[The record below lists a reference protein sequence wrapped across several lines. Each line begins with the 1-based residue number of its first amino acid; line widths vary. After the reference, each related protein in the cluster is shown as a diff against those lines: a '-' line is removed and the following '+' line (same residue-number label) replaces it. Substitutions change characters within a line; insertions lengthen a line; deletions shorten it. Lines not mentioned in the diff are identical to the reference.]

1 MSALVAWSQRRN
13 RRHDAQIDAWLTS
26 RAALDLRGRWR
37 EACTRAGLGRPLY
50 TPLGGMSTA
59 GLPQVVHTH
68 PSARWGEPAFL
79 IVTLPPGM
87 LLEDLEDRADELAQ
101 GLGCWSIRL
110 SMRGTDYVRVDLID
124 TDPLAAVVPFL
135 PDCPAAPHSADWH
148 PADYLVLGVDEHGQ
162 VVAIAVDELTHI
174 VMQGATR
181 SGKSAAGYALLA
193 QLAARI
199 RTHGDVD
206 VAGIDPTGLLLGPWG
221 AHARG
226 WRVCGTHDAASR
238 YFAALSGVV
247 AEMDRRIA
255 TLPPRHDTTPTGP
268 GCPLLVVVL
277 EEWPAVARLLG
288 HSRNKPSEA
297 HKLVA
302 RLLAEGHKA
311 GIRVITLVQRAE
323 TDVIGAFERDQC
335 DTRLSFGCSD
345 ANTLKMLHEN
355 ITNDTAALHAA
366 SPKGVA
372 LAQLPGR
379 ELTRIRTPWIG
390 GYGTYCD
397 HIAPIAGPTAGPVG
411 ALGVA
416 A

>member
-1 MSALVAWSQRRN
+1 MNALITWSRRRN
-13 RRHDAQIDAWLTS
+13 RRHDAQIDAWLTT
-26 RAALDLRGRWR
+26 RVGVDLRGRWR
-37 EACTRAGLGRPLY
+37 EACTRAGLGRSMF
-50 TPLGGMSTA
+50 TPLGGVTVA
-59 GLPQVVHTH
+59 GLPQVVHVH
-68 PSARWGEPAFL
+68 PASRYGEPAYL
-79 IVTLPPGM
+79 LVTLPHGM
-87 LLEDLEDRADELAQ
+87 LVDDLEDRADELAQ

-110 SMRGTDYVRVDLID
+110 QMRGTDHVRVDLID
-124 TDPLAAVVPFL
+124 TDPLDRVVPFL
-135 PDCPAAPHSADWH
+135 PACPDSLR
-148 PADYLVLGVDEHGQ
+148 PADHLVLGVDEHGQ
-162 VVAIAVDELTHI
+162 VVAVPVDELTHI

-199 RTHGDVD
+199 RSHRDIDV
-206 VAGIDPTGLLLGPWG
+206 VGIDPTGLLLGPWG
-221 AHARG
+221 QHPRG
-226 WRVCGTHDAASR
+226 WRVCGTHHAAER
-238 YFAALSGVV
+238 YLAALSGIV

-255 TLPPRHDTTPTGP
+255 ALPARHDTTPTGP

-288 HSRNKPSEA
+288 HTRNKPSEA
-297 HKLVA
+297 HKLAA

-355 ITNDTAALHAA
+355 ITNDTAALHAS

-372 LAQLPGR
+372 LAQFPGR
-379 ELTRIRTPWIG
+379 DLTRIRTPWIG

-397 HIAPIAGPTAGPVG
+397 HIEPVAGPAPGTDTG

>member
-1 MSALVAWSQRRN
+1 MSALAMWSRRRN
-13 RRHDAQIDAWLTS
+13 RRHTDHIDAWLTT

-37 EACTRAGLGRPLY
+37 EACARAGLGRPLY
-50 TPLGGMSTA
+50 TPLGGMSVA
-59 GLPQVVHTH
+59 GLPQVVHIH
-68 PSARWGEPAFL
+68 PAAHWGEPAFL
-79 IVTLPPGM
+79 VVTLPAGM

-101 GLGCWSIRL
+101 GLGCWSIRFL
-110 SMRGTDYVRVDLID
+110 MRGTDHVRVDLID
-124 TDPLAAVVPFL
+124 ADPLAAVVPFL
-135 PDCPAAPHSADWH
+135 PTA
-148 PADYLVLGVDEHGQ
+148 PADHLVLGVDEHGQ

-174 VMQGATR
+174 VMQGITR

-199 RTHGDVD
+199 GSHGDVD

-221 AHARG
+221 VHPRG
-226 WRVCGTHDAASR
+226 WRVCGTHQAAER
-238 YFAALSGVV
+238 YVTALAGVV

-255 TLPPRHDTTPTGP
+255 ALPARHDTTPTGP

-297 HKLVA
+297 HRLVA

-311 GIRVITLVQRAE
+311 GIRVVTLVQRAE

-390 GYGTYCD
+390 GYGAYCD
-397 HIAPIAGPTAGPVG
+397 HIDSVAGPATER
-411 ALGVA
+411 LGVA